1 MLVNYVIDGAK
12 LEWQW
17 RIFQIFRVKIARHPF
32 ISQNRNDLVYRNFKS
47 DEFRLDSS
55 LSDDASQGCVMV
67 VERVSD
73 GGFSV
78 M

>member
-1 MLVNYVIDGAK
+1 MLVNYVVDDAK
-12 LEWQW
+12 LGWQW
-17 RIFQIFRVKIARHPF
+17 RIFQIFMVKIARHPF
-32 ISQNRNDLVYRNFKS
+32 IFQNRNDLVYRNLKS

-55 LSDDASQGCVMV
+55 LSEDASQGPVIG